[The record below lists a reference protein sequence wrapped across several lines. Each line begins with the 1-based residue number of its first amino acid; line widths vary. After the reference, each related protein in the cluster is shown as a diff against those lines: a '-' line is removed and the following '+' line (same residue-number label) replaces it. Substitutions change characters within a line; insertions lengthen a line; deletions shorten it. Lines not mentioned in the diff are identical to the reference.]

1 MSSKIEPAPS
11 FLFLIALTFSGFTA
25 SIASMLSGLLLI
37 DIGTTFNVA
46 VGVAGQICTGSFLV
60 SIIFA
65 LLTSLFSL
73 KFDHKKILQL
83 GIMAYTVAAIGCYL
97 APNFNFMMVSFSLTG
112 IGYAL
117 ATTMIFTLTGLFPPE
132 RRGEAIGYII
142 AGMSGSYLVGALV
155 VPYLQGIGG
164 WRYAFIGYLLPSSV
178 LALVVVTFAVPQG
191 SRNVGEVKLSEGF
204 RNIFVNRSAFSS
216 LSGYLLAIVMWQG
229 FLTYNMSFFRD
240 QFLVSIGQASVIILF
255 GASLYTVGS
264 VFSSRL
270 ASRLGRKTLV
280 TVSILVASL
289 LFIVYSYLPVFVFS
303 AGVMCVACFLVGLMD
318 ASSTSL
324 IIEQVPL
331 YAGIMMSLQRVV
343 TQIGSSI
350 GSGLGGAVLTFS
362 SYNSMFV
369 ILGFFGVASA
379 LIFYLFTID
388 AVS

>member
-73 KFDHKKILQL
+73 IFDHKKILQL

-240 QFLVSIGQASVIILF
+240 QFLVSIGQASIIILF

-280 TVSILVASL
+280 TVSILVASM